1 METTTPTDM
10 QQWHSDKADKW
21 QATAERHLAKYHRTE
36 KEYLLELHVASLAM
50 ADYHRVQAQ
59 TA

>member
-10 QQWHSDKADKW
+10 KQWHSDKAVKW
-21 QATAERHLAKYHRTE
+21 QETAERHLAKYERNG
-36 KEYLLELHVASLAM
+36 KEYLLELYVASLSM
-50 ADYHRVQAQ
+50 ADYHRDQAQ